1 MTITRDN
8 YEPFFLDYLE
18 GKLKENMIDEFLD
31 FLEQNPDLKEELHLF
46 EDIHLPE
53 EQVVYSGKT
62 HLYKSVAEENTTFE
76 LKTIALMEGDL
87 KDEERRSF
95 KAYLAGHPELKKE
108 SDLMAKTRLVADT
121 DIKYPHKKSLYK
133 KAGAI
138 IWLNWA
144 ARVAAVAVLFWGIH
158 SLIEPGRPTIS
169 PSTSQPLASIKTETV
184 TPAKKVETGV
194 KTTDIENGERIVP
207 KREPVTPKKST
218 SNSLNSASTS
228 EATTVNSASSERDMT
243 VPDKINPI
251 MASLETEPVK
261 GSLAVSHS
269 MDVGKIKDTRN
280 VIPLDKFLASRAKR
294 VGGESLLSAN
304 KIIRTGLNVASE
316 LSGDRLGYREKNG
329 KITSLDFES
338 KLMAFS
344 IPLQKK

>member
-62 HLYKSVAEENTTFE
+62 HLYKSTAEENTAFE

-95 KAYLAGHPELKKE
+95 KTYLADHPELKKE
-108 SDLMAKTRLVADT
+108 SELMAKTRLIADT

-133 KAGAI
+133 RPGAI
-138 IWLNWA
+138 LWLNWA
-144 ARVAAVAVLFWGIH
+144 VRVAAVAAIFWGIN
-158 SLIEPGRPTIS
+158 SLFQTGSQTTI
-169 PSTSQPLASIKTETV
+169 PLSNQQIASVKTPPV
-184 TPAKKVETGV
+184 VPAKKVEPTAKTMNTETGE
-194 KTTDIENGERIVP
+194 KPVP
-207 KREPVTPKKST
+207 KTQPATPHKSKPT
-218 SNSLNSASTS
+218 NMKFASTP
-228 EATTVNSASSERDMT
+228 EVTTANPVSSERDLT
-243 VPDKINPI
+243 VPEEIHPI
-251 MASLETEPVK
+251 MASLETEQVET
-261 GSLAVSHS
+261 SLAIAHTVNLE
-269 MDVGKIKDTRN
+269 KIKDMRN

-304 KIIRTGLNVASE
+304 QIIRTGLNVASE